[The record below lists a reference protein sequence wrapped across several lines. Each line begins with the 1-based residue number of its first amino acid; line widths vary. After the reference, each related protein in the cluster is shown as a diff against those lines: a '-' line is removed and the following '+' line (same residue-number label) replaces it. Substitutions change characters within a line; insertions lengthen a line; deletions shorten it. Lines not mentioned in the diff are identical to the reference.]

1 MSSLVATCSE
11 KVTASIE
18 RACERAGRRRDEIRL
33 VAVSK
38 KQPIERIN
46 EYIENISGLP
56 ILGENYVQ
64 EFDEKRPLLSKPVEA
79 HLIGPLQSNKVK
91 KAIRLFDVIESVQSP
106 KILRKISGEL
116 KSGASDIR
124 TKGLFLQVNVSEDPQ
139 KSGFSQGQLFELLA
153 SGEADELPL
162 LGLMTITEWY
172 ENTEEVRPDFRA
184 MKQLAGAVQ
193 ERFPNLFRGGKVRIS
208 MGMSADYEI
217 AIEEG
222 ADYIRVGTALFGDRP
237 S

>member
-1 MSSLVATCSE
+1 MDSPVMTCFERVAT
-11 KVTASIE
+11 SIE
-18 RACERAGRRRDEIRL
+18 HACKRAGRKREEIHL

-38 KQPIERIN
+38 KQEIVRIN
-46 EYIENISGLP
+46 EFLELVSGVP

-64 EFDEKRPLLSKPVEA
+64 EFEEKRPFLSKPVES

-91 KAIRLFDVIESVQSP
+91 KATRLFDVIESVHSP

-116 KSGASDIR
+116 KSGSSEIR
-124 TKGLFLQVNVSEDPQ
+124 TRGLFLQVNVSEDPQ
-139 KSGFSQGQLFELLA
+139 KSGFSQEELVRLLE
-153 SGEADELPL
+153 SGEAQDLPL

-172 ENTEEVRPDFRA
+172 ENAEEVRPDFRA
-184 MKQLAGAVQ
+184 MKDFARTIQ
-193 ERFPNLFRGGKVRIS
+193 ERFAGVFQGGKVRVS